1 MIYRVTFGFEGQG
14 KGWSE
19 THAVQAQSTEPSALV
34 PGAIAIA
41 QKRVTFLGREFSIN
55 AIRIARYSDDGATT
69 RMRGTVPI
77 NRTFKNPDQT
87 VKMAAEPAVV
97 ALLAR
102 GETNAAVGAPPALT
116 ANINQTF
123 LGAPPD
129 DAVNNGG
136 DVDPGKSNLGAN
148 YAQWAALIV
157 QNRYG
162 WLASNTIAD
171 LEIDTITQRLNGTV
185 EFDMVGPVGGGLV
198 IGRTYPARVRR
209 VNAGVSPLNGQII
222 LRYVA
227 PNTFVSQE
235 IIGLALAQTGGFIR
249 VYQPIA
255 PFIPFS
261 NLTLQD
267 RTARH
272 KRGRPFGSTPGRARN
287 RVRG

>member
-1 MIYRVTFGFEGQG
+1 MIFRVTFGFEGMST
-14 KGWSE
+14 GWSE
-19 THAVQAQSTEPSALV
+19 THAVQSQSNEPSALI

-41 QKRVTFLGREFSIN
+41 QKRVTFLGREFAIN
-55 AIRIARYSDDGATT
+55 GIRIARYSDDGATT
-69 RMRGTVPI
+69 RQRGSIPI
-77 NRTFKNPDQT
+77 KRTFKNPIQT
-87 VKMAAEPAVV
+87 AVMSAEPAVV

-102 GETNAAVGAPPALT
+102 GETNAAVGAPPGLT

-129 DAVNNGG
+129 DAVSNGG
-136 DVDPGKSNLGAN
+136 DVDPGKASLGAN
-148 YAQWAALIV
+148 YAQWAALVV

-162 WLASNTIAD
+162 WLGSVTTAD
-171 LEIDTITQRLNGTV
+171 LEIDTITQRANGTA
-185 EFDMVGPVGGGLV
+185 EFDVVGPVGPGLV

-227 PNTFVSQE
+227 ANTFVSQE
-235 IIGLALAQTGGFIR
+235 VIGLALAQTGGFIR
-249 VYQPIA
+249 IYQPIA

-261 NLTLQD
+261 NLTLQE

-287 RVRG
+287 RIRG